1 MFNILHKLILKYGQD
16 LKNEQWALEPFADI
30 VISLSVMQIGFS
42 RYNQLPDEKHK
53 SKMNQ
58 VLRYSVYRNFNILR
72 DRFNMLLSYT
82 CDDFEIKGTINMVN
96 DKINDLGYNP
106 DSISLKKNICDEF
119 YKNGKYYL
127 D

>member
-1 MFNILHKLILKYGQD
+1 MLNILHKLILKYGQD

-42 RYNQLPDEKHK
+42 RYNQLPDENQK

-72 DRFNMLLSYT
+72 DRFNMLISYT
-82 CDDFEIKGTINMVN
+82 CDDFEIKDAIDMVN

-106 DSISLKKNICDEF
+106 DSISLKKSICDEF